1 MLNTTYG
8 LQLEATFKSI
18 LRAAGIRQAEG
29 DFTAQSLLLDA
40 HRINATRVARVNE
53 FRFLNKASAPE
64 ILDWVYGIDHLIDV
78 NGTDQIYAA
87 IDLTA
92 NASKVGSKLSKA
104 LQHKPMWSALGVE
117 QFFVVQIN
125 GDPADLTKAG
135 VAAVIDQLWSDME
148 AAFNGPSG
156 RVHKIVL
163 NFA

>member
-1 MLNTTYG
+1 MFTTTYG
-8 LQLEATFKSI
+8 LQLEATFKQI
-18 LRAAGIRQAEG
+18 LRSAGIRQAES

-40 HRINATRVARVNE
+40 QRINARRLATCSKHFNPA
-53 FRFLNKASAPE
+53 KATAAE
-64 ILDWVYGIDHLIDV
+64 LLDWVYGIDHLIDV

-92 NASKVGSKLSKA
+92 NASKVGQKLSKA
-104 LQHKPMWSALGVE
+104 LQHKPMWSALGVN

-125 GDPADLTKAG
+125 GDPADLTREG
-135 VAAVIDQLWSDME
+135 VAAVIDQLWADME